1 MINDDFS
8 IDDTVT
14 ILPTPGHTPGH
25 YCVRLQSK
33 GAEAILTGDLM
44 HFGVQVARPDWSAV
58 FCVDGVA
65 SAATRKKFIDAYA
78 DSDVLIM
85 PAHFPGPTCGHII
98 GSSEGTRFRLKI

>member
-1 MINDDFS
+1 
-8 IDDTVT
+8 
-14 ILPTPGHTPGH
+14 
-25 YCVRLQSK
+25 
-33 GAEAILTGDLM
+33 M

-98 GSSEGTRFRLKI
+98 GSSKGTRFRLKI